1 MSIVSLAEG
10 LVADR
15 ILSDRDVDAILDAAR
30 ERSKEKP
37 LTQEE
42 ISGIMKAV
50 RNATTTFSFKKTPA
64 FLKFISIVLIV
75 GGIVDCLASSITLG
89 YLILFDRSILLEVLK
104 AFTLSTNII
113 IVVSSLTSFLA
124 SALSVLVGVRVLRG
138 HRGAASV
145 LVLVGLSLNAVSATC
160 EIMLFGVGL
169 GVFVDNLL
177 LAFAQAALSAYLNPS
192 LAREQTLRNELRKLD
207 NQTHYRLG
215 TLGLADPGKGF
226 IRLDF
231 FNVFWTFIVASFLGL
246 LVEIAFHMIVVDP
259 GVYQDRAG
267 MLFGPFSPIYG
278 VGAVLMTIAL
288 NRFKEC
294 NLVIIFVVCTI
305 IGGGFEFFVSWFM
318 ETAFGAVAWDYHGEF
333 LGDFFGGRTCLKFAS
348 MFGVLGCV
356 WIKIFLP
363 ALLKLIN
370 KIPLGLRYSGTIFCA
385 ALMLVNAFMTFQALD
400 NWSERLAG
408 NEPNTPVEQFYAE
421 TFDDEY
427 MAKRFESM
435 VVNPENSVRA

>member
-1 MSIVSLAEG
+1 LALNVVSL
-10 LVADR
+10 
-15 ILSDRDVDAILDAAR
+15 
-30 ERSKEKP
+30 
-37 LTQEE
+37 
-42 ISGIMKAV
+42 
-50 RNATTTFSFKKTPA
+50 
-64 FLKFISIVLIV
+64 
-75 GGIVDCLASSITLG
+75 
-89 YLILFDRSILLEVLK
+89 
-104 AFTLSTNII
+104 
-113 IVVSSLTSFLA
+113 
-124 SALSVLVGVRVLRG
+124 
-138 HRGAASV
+138 
-145 LVLVGLSLNAVSATC
+145 TC
-160 EIMLFGVGL
+160 EMMLFGASFGSIS
-169 GVFVDNLL
+169 DNLI
-177 LAFAQAALSAYLNPS
+177 LAAAQIALSSYLNPS
-192 LAREQTLRNELRKLD
+192 LAREQMLKRELRKLD

-267 MLFGPFSPIYG
+267 ILFGPFSPIYG

-288 NRFKEC
+288 NRIKEC

-305 IGGGFEFFVSWFM
+305 IGGSFEFFVSWFM

-333 LGDFFGGRTCLKFAS
+333 LGDLLGGRTCLKFAS
-348 MFGVLGCV
+348 MFGILGCV

-370 KIPLGLRYSGTIFCA
+370 KIPLGLRYGGTILCA
-385 ALMLVNAFMTFQALD
+385 ALMLVNALMTFQALD

-408 NEPNTPVEQFYAE
+408 NEPSTPVEKFYAE
-421 TFDDEY
+421 TFDDEF

-435 VVNPENSVRA
+435 TINPENSVRA